1 MRSSRRC
8 GQTSQWLQ
16 RTNNLHQTLH
26 SARRALAVAG
36 ATANV
41 LRLRDGVVTLC
52 PEGVLAT
59 DVQDLEV
66 ALDKALAADEPDL
79 LLDIAAQCSQ
89 GLLPEDSYEDWA
101 HPYQDHIAG
110 LRRTAV
116 LAAAPHL
123 IAQGR
128 AYDAAAAL
136 EPLAETRPIDEE
148 VHRALMLA
156 YDAAGR
162 RWDAVAVYESLRSR
176 LDDE

>member
-1 MRSSRRC
+1 M
-8 GQTSQWLQ
+8 T
-16 RTNNLHQTLH
+16 
-26 SARRALAVAG
+26 
-36 ATANV
+36 
-41 LRLRDGVVTLC
+41 
-52 PEGVLAT
+52 
-59 DVQDLEV
+59 
-66 ALDKALAADEPDL
+66 PDL
-79 LLDIAAQCSQ
+79 LLDIAMQCAQ

-162 RWDAVAVYESLRSR
+162 RWDAVAVYESLREPSR
-176 LDDE
+176 RRIRRST